1 MLEEKLRQASQ
12 ANARHSKRLFAVF
25 GIAILFSVAAILL
38 MMRFNNAE
46 NTTPPATAE
55 ILATASSSS
64 SILSAE
70 KSSKLRQQFMLQLRQ
85 YETQLAAK
93 LGEANLA
100 AWNSNKETEIH
111 ALHEQATSAF
121 AIGDYPLA
129 IEKINVLENMARQTL
144 AEHAKTFSNALT
156 LAKKALNAD
165 QYSKAKSHI
174 DNALQRKSNDP
185 EALQLAR
192 QIEALP
198 KIIALLKTAA
208 IAQTENNLEKEYAAV
223 AEAFDMAPQRQ
234 ALQQRKTKLSKRIN
248 ENQFTPLIARGL
260 EHVAQRKLSAA
271 RADYQQ
277 AKALNPKRAELRVLS
292 QAINK
297 LAINLDLSNAIAHG
311 QQATRHDNW
320 RKAQNIYVTALK
332 RHPDHKT
339 LAEGLQLANKLVSL
353 HAALDG
359 YLQQPERLASDNVAT
374 AANDLLVQS
383 RIFAANSPSLR
394 QKSATLKKLLAAIN
408 INIPVMVTSDN
419 QTYILVRGV
428 GKVGLTQA
436 RTIQL
441 KAGTYTFEGL
451 RDGYKSKLVRV
462 RIPVG
467 AASFS
472 VEVICN
478 ERI

>member
-12 ANARHSKRLFAVF
+12 ANARHSKRLLAVF
-25 GIAILFSVAAILL
+25 GIAILFTAAAILL

-46 NTTPPATAE
+46 NTTPPATTE
-55 ILATASSSS
+55 IPTAASSSS
-64 SILSAE
+64 TLSAE
-70 KSSKLRQQFMLQLRQ
+70 ESSKLRQQFMLQLRQ
-85 YETQLAAK
+85 YETQLAAQ

-100 AWNSNKETEIH
+100 AWNNKKEIEIN

-129 IEKINVLENMARQTL
+129 IEKINALENMARQTL
-144 AEHAKTFSNALT
+144 TEHAKTFSNALT
-156 LAKKALNAD
+156 LAKKALKAD
-165 QYSKAKSHI
+165 QYSNAKLHI

-223 AEAFDMAPQRQ
+223 AEAFDIAPQRQ
-234 ALQQRKTKLSKRIN
+234 ALKQRKIELSKRIN

-277 AKALNPKRAELRVLS
+277 AKALNPKRAELRVLNT
-292 QAINK
+292 AINK

-311 QQATRHDNW
+311 QQAIRHDNW
-320 RKAQNIYVTALK
+320 RKAQNIYATALK
-332 RHPDHKT
+332 RHPDHRT
-339 LAEGLQLANKLVSL
+339 LAEGLQLSNKLVSL

-394 QKSATLKKLLAAIN
+394 QKSATLKTLLAATN
-408 INIPVMVTSDN
+408 IKIPVMVTSDN

-441 KAGTYTFEGL
+441 KAGIYTFVGL